1 MLQCD
6 RHIRCVTLKQNL
18 AMKRFFNKKRLNF
31 MKKDKIVDYLKYSV
45 GEILLIVLSI
55 LFALKINNWNQ
66 DRKDENYLHKVY
78 YQMHKDLRSDTL
90 YANYVID
97 YYEKII
103 IDLVDIVDRK
113 VSMSYFDTINAN
125 NYQNCSK
132 CNCGLII
139 NHLFYNTDK
148 GYKLY
153 REINNAQVDFGKDT
167 LSQYLF
173 LLYEGRI
180 TNIKDFGKYLYQLS
194 DEAIKDYQKYDWYSD
209 IIVYDKKYDKEYLK
223 YIYESKEHQQ
233 RSARYLYYS
242 VQFVRML
249 EDYKKRATQTL
260 EILEKKLNI

>member
-1 MLQCD
+1 
-6 RHIRCVTLKQNL
+6 
-18 AMKRFFNKKRLNF
+18 MKRFFNKKRLDF
-31 MKKDKIVDYLKYSV
+31 MKKDKMIDYLKYSL
-45 GEILLIVLSI
+45 GEILLIMLSI
-55 LFALKINNWNQ
+55 LLALKINNWNQ
-66 DRKDENYLHKVY
+66 DRKDEKYLQEVY
-78 YQMHKDLRSDTL
+78 YQMHKDLQNDTL

-97 YYEKII
+97 YYEKTIL
-103 IDLVDIVDRK
+103 DLVDLIDRK
-113 VSMSYFDTINAN
+113 VSMAYFDTINAN

-132 CNCGLII
+132 CNCGLIV

-167 LSQYLF
+167 LSQDLFYL
-173 LLYEGRI
+173 YDGRI

-209 IIVYDKKYDKEYLK
+209 VIVYDKLYDKEYLK

-242 VQFVRML
+242 AQFVRML
-249 EDYKKRATQTL
+249 EGYKKVATQTL
-260 EILEKKLNI
+260 EILERKLDK

>member
-1 MLQCD
+1 
-6 RHIRCVTLKQNL
+6 
-18 AMKRFFNKKRLNF
+18 

-90 YANYVID
+90 YANYIID

-132 CNCGLII
+132 CNCGLIT

-260 EILEKKLNI
+260 EILEKKLNK

>member
-1 MLQCD
+1 M
-6 RHIRCVTLKQNL
+6 R
-18 AMKRFFNKKRLNF
+18 
-31 MKKDKIVDYLKYSV
+31 KDKILNYLTYSI
-45 GEILLIVLSI
+45 GEILLIMLSI
-55 LFALKINNWNQ
+55 LLALKINNWNQ
-66 DRKDENYLHKVY
+66 DRKDLNYLNKVY

-103 IDLVDIVDRK
+103 MDLVDVIDGN
-113 VSMSYFDTINAN
+113 VSMTYFDTINAN

-132 CNCGLII
+132 CNCGLIV

-148 GYKLY
+148 GFKLY
-153 REINNAQVDFGKDT
+153 REINNNKVDFEKDT

-173 LLYEGRI
+173 YLYDGRI
-180 TNIKDFGKYLYQLS
+180 ANIKDFGKYLYQLS

-209 IIVYDKKYDKEYLK
+209 VIVYNKTYDKEYLK
-223 YIYESKEHQQ
+223 YIYGSKEHQQ

-249 EDYKKRATQTL
+249 DDYKTRATQTL
-260 EILEKKLNI
+260 EILERKLDKY